1 MPSRSKGR
9 GHGNASRSYCA
20 GSGAGQNTETVVVAS
35 AYELI
40 GAGMCVQ
47 SILMDS
53 GFFAYGATSI
63 AGMQSV

>member
-1 MPSRSKGR
+1 MPSRSRGR
-9 GHGNASRSYCA
+9 GHGSASRSYYA

-35 AYELI
+35 PYELI

-47 SILMDS
+47 SNLMDS
-53 GFFAYGATSI
+53 GLSAYGANSI